1 MFPCPRCVWRCKI
14 AFAGVFLV
22 WVIRRPPHG
31 NSQRPLPLHA
41 ACSHPSRATRQCTA
55 RRRYSKLP
63 EAFPSFP
70 PLLHTLHACLLH
82 PCPPSVL
89 LRMIAFSLF
98 LPPSMPVTPP
108 ECASSAQPW
117 GRIESAV
124 CRSRGAQVPP
134 LTCCGGVLSRV
145 GGGDMLAAPPSC
157 CSHDSRRFTRFRSPA
172 LCVIRGACHSTHCT
186 PFACPCPC
194 PHTPATAVPLPSS
207 FLPLWRVHPLAAAS
221 ARPALHLVLLLSLRP
236 LPSSLLVP
244 AADLRGRVVMLP
256 LACPH
261 SHCSMR

>member
-41 ACSHPSRATRQCTA
+41 ACSHPSRATRQCTV

-89 LRMIAFSLF
+89 FRMIAFSLF

-145 GGGDMLAAPPSC
+145 GGWRHARRTSLMLLSRLTKIHSLPVACTVCHQGCMPLNALHALRLSVSVSSHPCDGGTPPFFLPAPLEGASSRGSICAASSASCPPPLLAPPPLVAPRPRC
-157 CSHDSRRFTRFRSPA
+157 RPA
-172 LCVIRGACHSTHCT
+172 GACCDAAFGMSA
-186 PFACPCPC
+186 F
-194 PHTPATAVPLPSS
+194 PL
-207 FLPLWRVHPLAAAS
+207 
-221 ARPALHLVLLLSLRP
+221 
-236 LPSSLLVP
+236 
-244 AADLRGRVVMLP
+244 
-256 LACPH
+256 
-261 SHCSMR
+261 